1 MSRVTSSPRHFAA
14 ALVLAVLLA
23 TRLAAAPENPSPGGQ
38 ATCVFSNPAYSGNC
52 TQTVPVA
59 SGSNAAQACQ
69 SVLEC
74 LNNAQCEKTY
84 CNATTVRGGWQ
95 LVSSK

>member
-1 MSRVTSSPRHFAA
+1 MSRVTSSPRRLAA
-14 ALVLAVLLA
+14 ALLLVVPLA
-23 TRLAAAPENPSPGGQ
+23 TRLAAAPENPSSGSK

-52 TQTVPVA
+52 TQTVPVDA
-59 SGSNAAQACQ
+59 GSNAAQACQ
-69 SVLEC
+69 SVLQC

-95 LVSSK
+95 LVSAK